1 MAVTSITEGQENWR
15 QTISGRGKRVDRFD
29 AALAMAIDPNLGIAA
44 GNLAWVYLQ
53 QGGDL
58 DVALGLAQKGKQLMP
73 QMPAISDT
81 LGWVMYKKRMYSN
94 ALSLFEECVS
104 QAPQSAQFH
113 YHLGMT
119 LLASGQSSK
128 AKDHMVLWCSGKAA
142 PLSASTASPGAG

>member
-1 MAVTSITEGQENWR
+1 
-15 QTISGRGKRVDRFD
+15 
-29 AALAMAIDPNLGIAA
+29 MAIDPNLGIAA

-73 QMPAISDT
+73 QMPSITDT
-81 LGWVMYKKRMYSN
+81 LAWVMYKKRMYSN
-94 ALSLFEECVS
+94 ALPLLQECVS

-128 AKDHMVLWCSGKAA
+128 AKTELETALHLKLDQL
-142 PLSASTASPGAG
+142 STADARQILETIN